1 MSCLRRAVCLLLALS
16 ILALL
21 LGCGSES
28 AYTQKEIFAMDTV
41 MSFRIYGKAGGDAA
55 AMLGASDV
63 AEVPFLAAEEALW

>member
-28 AYTQKEIFAMDTV
+28 AYT
-41 MSFRIYGKAGGDAA
+41 
-55 AMLGASDV
+55 
-63 AEVPFLAAEEALW
+63 